1 MSKEVRK
8 QVDKIYKK
16 IDLLA
21 KKGKDN
27 VFEYYK
33 YIDELVV
40 KGEYSNFEL
49 ALYYNYNIDTND
61 YMDVEQVKRKTW
73 KEILFQ
79 TNTSFMDKLKKMYD
93 SKNVY
98 QISSNIYTTSL
109 TSSSVQ
115 LGQIYEVDQYSQD
128 AKYLIENKEFAK
140 LMGSR
145 KIFLD
150 VVKNGVTTRIDAD
163 NDALSADQNLLNR
176 YTLALNILLA

>member
-8 QVDKIYKK
+8 KIDKIYKK
-16 IDLLA
+16 LDAIA

-33 YIDELVV
+33 YIDELIDR
-40 KGEYSNFEL
+40 GEYGDFEQ
-49 ALYYNYNIDTND
+49 ALFYNYNIDTTN
-61 YMDVEQVKRKTW
+61 YIDVSEVKKKTW

-79 TNTSFMDKLKKMYD
+79 TNTSFLEKLKKMYD
-93 SKNVY
+93 TRNVY
-98 QISSNIYTTSL
+98 QISSNIYTTGL

-115 LGQIYEVDQYSQD
+115 LGQIVEVDQYSQD

-150 VVKNGVTTRIDAD
+150 VVKNGTTTRIDVD
-163 NDALSADQNLLNR
+163 DESLSADQNLLNR
-176 YTLALNILLA
+176 YSLALDILLA